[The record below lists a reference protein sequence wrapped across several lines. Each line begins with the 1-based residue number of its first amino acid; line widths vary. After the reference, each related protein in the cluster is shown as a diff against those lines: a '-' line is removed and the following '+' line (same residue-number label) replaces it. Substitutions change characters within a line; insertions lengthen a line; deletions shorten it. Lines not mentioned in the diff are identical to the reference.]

1 MNSQD
6 TTSQNAT
13 SQNAAS
19 QSQTKK
25 FSNDEV
31 IAAIKQ
37 CAAELGHPP
46 SRAELLKVFPISL
59 GSIYRRFGNY
69 MDALRACGLER
80 EGCGIPVRVEK
91 MFGDWARVV
100 RDMGRIPTG
109 VEYDQRS
116 NYSHS
121 TLGHHFSSW
130 NLVPAGML
138 EYARANGLDQVWADV
153 LEIAEKHCQEA
164 PPRKGARR
172 ESSNAVLSKARILTD
187 RPVYGALLMGEAMGF
202 APVNEMGVVFLFG
215 AKASKLGFIVTFIGT
230 QYPDIEAYREVAP
243 GRWQR
248 VRIEV
253 EFESRNFKNHLH
265 DPRQCDLIVCWE
277 HNWPECPIEVVE
289 LKGEFMEMARMANIG

>member
-6 TTSQNAT
+6 TTSQNAA
-13 SQNAAS
+13 N
-19 QSQTKK
+19 QSQPKK

-37 CAAELGHPP
+37 CAAELGHAP

-59 GSIYRRFGNY
+59 GSIYRRFGTY
-69 MDALRACGLER
+69 MNALRASGLER
-80 EGCGIPVRVEK
+80 EGCGIPVKVEK

-109 VEYDQRS
+109 VEYDQKS

-121 TLGHHFSSW
+121 TLGHYFTSW
-130 NLVPAGML
+130 NLVPTGML
-138 EYARANGLDQVWADV
+138 EYARANGLEQEWTDV
-153 LEIAEKHCQEA
+153 LEIAEKHCQQG
-164 PPRKGARR
+164 PTKRVTRR
-172 ESSNAVLSKARILTD
+172 ESRNAVRSKARILTD
-187 RPVYGALLMGEAMGF
+187 RPVYGALLIGEAMGF

-215 AKASKLGFIVTFIGT
+215 AKARDLGFIVTYIGT

-243 GRWQR
+243 GRWHR

-265 DPRQCDLIVCWE
+265 DARGCDLIVCWE
-277 HNWPECPIEVVE
+277 HNWPECPVEVVE
-289 LKGEFMEMARMANIG
+289 LKGEFMEIAKIAKIG